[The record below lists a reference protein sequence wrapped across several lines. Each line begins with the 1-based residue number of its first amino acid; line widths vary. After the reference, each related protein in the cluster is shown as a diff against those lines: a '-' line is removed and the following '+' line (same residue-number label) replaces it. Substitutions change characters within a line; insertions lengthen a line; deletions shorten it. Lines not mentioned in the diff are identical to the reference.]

1 MFDNFSES
9 EQES

>member
-9 EQES
+9 EQKS

>member
-1 MFDNFSES
+1 MFEKFSES